1 MKLHFIRFSPPPA
14 LHTLL
19 VALCLVFL
27 ASFAHAQTPA
37 SVDFSAEQT
46 NGAMLNG
53 VLDFD
58 VTVAN
63 IPCGPGS
70 TYTQTTYSNFSFGG
84 QAISGQQVVAQGYS
98 EYNCPNF
105 TQPASLPLSLPGTNG
120 SSVSAGNCVFNFST
134 GNGSATCPTLST
146 GTIEPA
152 YQVVS
157 ILYAPPG
164 NQSTSGIATG
174 TNNGTSSTYG
184 DSFTNSQTITTTQ
197 GIPGFLSIGGLYG
210 TSTTSSS
217 SYEFVSQWQNAQGEE
232 NDLMGNTNYN
242 PNKYDA
248 INHTLDDIV
257 IWLNPLVSVVTNE
270 DADAMISYSV
280 SSQPIPGVTTSYADV
295 MAVPVGEMMPNSSGN
310 TSVKIGFLNPQQ
322 IPNSTTEKMP
332 GLALICKN
340 VNLTEYNSTNGCN
353 FQDQCGCTPADF
365 AQIVAQDALLNYNT
379 SNFTSSPLPGS
390 GDPLS
395 ADASG
400 AAACNQS
407 NPLPTYP
414 NIPTNLDCRYV
425 IIPETQGSTNPYLTQ
440 LSSSVQTP
448 TVQTISDSYIL
459 TSGSSNSYTT
469 GIVVIGSSL
478 AGSLKV
484 TNQWTWQNFEN
495 TGKVSGGFNQT
506 DILLK
511 TYTEGCNEE
520 VYLYEDTLYHTV
532 VFQTPEDNSLTGCSA
547 P

>member
-1 MKLHFIRFSPPPA
+1 MKVRFTPPP

-19 VALCLVFL
+19 VALCLVFF
-27 ASFAHAQTPA
+27 ACFAHAQTPA
-37 SVDFSAEQT
+37 SLNFSVEQT

-53 VLDFD
+53 TLDFD

-105 TQPASLPLSLPGTNG
+105 TQPASLPLTLPGTNG
-120 SSVSAGNCVFNFST
+120 STVSAGNCVFNFST

-164 NQSTSGIATG
+164 NESTSGIASG
-174 TNNGTSSTYG
+174 INYGTSSTYG
-184 DSFTNSQTITTTQ
+184 DSFTSSQTITTTQ
-197 GIPGFLSIGGLYG
+197 GIPGFLSIGGTYG
-210 TSTTSSS
+210 TSTGTSN
-217 SYEFVSQWQNAQGEE
+217 SYEFVSQWQNAQGVE
-232 NDLMGNTNYN
+232 NDLMGNYSAQYN

-248 INHTLDDIV
+248 IDHTLDDIV

-280 SSQPIPGVTTSYADV
+280 SSQPIPGVTAPYADV
-295 MAVPVGEMMPNSSGN
+295 IAVPAREMMPNSSGN
-310 TSVKIGFLNPQQ
+310 TTVESSFLNPQYL
-322 IPNSTTEKMP
+322 PNSTTEKMS
-332 GLALICKN
+332 GLALLCKN

-365 AQIVAQDALLNYNT
+365 SQIVAQDALLNYNT
-379 SNFTSSPLPGS
+379 TNFTSSPLPGR

-395 ADASG
+395 VDASG

-414 NIPTNLDCRYV
+414 NIPTNLNCRYV
-425 IIPETQGSTNPYLTQ
+425 IIPQTSGSTSPYLTQ
-440 LSSSVQTP
+440 LSISDQTP
-448 TVQTISDSYIL
+448 GERTISDSYIL

-469 GIVVIGSSL
+469 GIVVTGSSL

-484 TNQWTWQNFEN
+484 DNQWTWQNFES
-495 TGKVSGGFNQT
+495 TGKVNGGFNQMGYQ
-506 DILLK
+506 LK
-511 TYTEGCNEE
+511 TSTPGCIES